1 MLQLVVADERHKS
14 LSVDLFILFQ
24 NLTIITHYQHYAQN
38 KQAPA
43 LTKR

>member
-1 MLQLVVADERHKS
+1 MLKLVGADERHKTF
-14 LSVDLFILFQ
+14 SVDLFILFQ

-38 KQAPA
+38 KQATA